1 MSSACIVYRQILD
14 ENGRILVVNLKVG
27 WLNMCGICGEIYWS
41 GEAASKNRLEPM
53 LDAMVKRGPDDSGL
67 WLNGHVGLGHRRLS
81 IIDLSQAGHQPMADD
96 ALVLVFNGCIYNYE
110 SLKTELEALGH
121 VFVSHSDT
129 EVILKAYRQWGM
141 DCVSRFE
148 GMFAFAIWDDE
159 QHQLLLARDRMGI
172 KPLYYAPIEGGV
184 RFASNTQ
191 ALLQNEDI
199 DTSIDPIGLHHQ
211 LTLHAVIPAPHTIL
225 KGIKKLEPGHW
236 LIVNPDG
243 QMYKKRF
250 WHLEAT
256 QTEVL
261 HGKPAPQS
269 DQDWVDAVH
278 ESLKESVYKRLTA
291 SDVPVGVL
299 LSGGLDSSLVVA
311 MLAEAGVE
319 NIKTFSIG
327 FEDAPEEKGNEF
339 EFSDLVVE
347 RYKTQHQQYL
357 ISNQDVLPRLHE
369 AVEAMSEPMV
379 GQDAIA
385 FYLLSEKVSKDVK
398 VVMSGQGADEVFGGY
413 FWYAKMAEA
422 GRNIN
427 KSSPEEAVS
436 AFAPYYFDRSHQ
448 EWLEVINP
456 QYHVHDVTSDLVG
469 DRLTEEGADSF
480 LDQVLRFDVTTL
492 IVDDPVKRVDNMTMA
507 WGLEARVPFLDH
519 KLVEVAMAA
528 PDSLKLKNDGK
539 YILKEIAR
547 GIVPDE
553 IIDRPKVA
561 FPMPALKYVRGDFFE
576 YMKTLLTSPQA
587 KTRGIFN
594 QDKLAELLA
603 SPEAPEAFTAI
614 QGSKLWH
621 AALLE
626 FWLQKHVDKSI

>member
-1 MSSACIVYRQILD
+1 
-14 ENGRILVVNLKVG
+14 
-27 WLNMCGICGEIYWS
+27 MCGICGEIYWN
-41 GEAASKNRLEPM
+41 GKQASVENLSPM
-53 LDAMVKRGPDDSGL
+53 LNAMHKRGPDDEGV
-67 WLNGHVGLGHRRLS
+67 WLNGHVGLGHRRLA
-81 IIDLSQAGHQPMADD
+81 IIDLSSAGHQPMIDD
-96 ALVLVFNGCIYNYE
+96 SLTLVFNGCIYNYE
-110 SLKTELEALGH
+110 ALKIELTELGQT
-121 VFVSHSDT
+121 FVSHSDT

-141 DCVSRFE
+141 ECVSRFE

-172 KPLYYAPIEGGV
+172 KPLYYAPVDGGV

-191 ALLQNEDI
+191 ALLEYDDINTDI
-199 DTSIDPIGLHHQ
+199 DSVGLHHQ

-243 QMYKKRF
+243 QIYKKCF
-250 WHLEAT
+250 WHLEAK
-256 QTEVL
+256 QPDL
-261 HGKPAPQS
+261 LNGLPAPKTEKEWI
-269 DQDWVDAVH
+269 DTIHV
-278 ESLKESVYKRLTA
+278 SLKEAVHKRLTA

-299 LSGGLDSSLVVA
+299 LSGGLDSSLLVA
-311 MLAEAGVE
+311 LLAEAGVK

-339 EFSDLVVE
+339 EFSDLVAE
-347 RYKTQHQQYL
+347 RYQTDHSKYL
-357 ISNQDVLPRLHE
+357 ISNNDVLPRLHE
-369 AVEAMSEPMV
+369 AVENMSEPMV
-379 GQDAIA
+379 GQDAVA
-385 FYLLSEKVSKDVK
+385 FYLLSEQVSKEVK

-422 GRNIN
+422 AKN
-427 KSSPEEAVS
+427 KDISNPKQAVS

-456 QYHVHDVTSDLVG
+456 KYHIHDVTTDLVG
-469 DRLTEEGADSF
+469 DKLTEPGADTF

-507 WGLEARVPFLDH
+507 WGLEARVPFLDY
-519 KLVEVAMAA
+519 KLVELTMAA
-528 PDSLKLKNDGK
+528 PEQLKLKHDGK
-539 YILKEIAR
+539 YILKEIGR

-561 FPMPALKYVRGDFFE
+561 FPMPALKYVRGDFYE

-587 KTRGIFN
+587 KARGIFN
-594 QDKLAELLA
+594 QQKLNELLA
-603 SPEAPEAFTAI
+603 NPEAANAFTAI

-626 FWLQKHVDKSI
+626 FWLQKHVDKTI

>member
-1 MSSACIVYRQILD
+1 
-14 ENGRILVVNLKVG
+14 
-27 WLNMCGICGEIYWS
+27 MCGICGEIYWN
-41 GEAASKNRLEPM
+41 GQFASEQRLTPM
-53 LDAMVKRGPDDSGL
+53 LEAMHQRGPDDEGL
-67 WLNGHVGLGHRRLS
+67 WLNEHVGLGHKRLS
-81 IIDLSQAGHQPMADD
+81 IIDLSSGGHQPMQDD
-96 ALVLVFNGCIYNYE
+96 ALTLVFNGCIYNYE
-110 SLKTELEALGH
+110 SLKVELIELGH
-121 VFVSHSDT
+121 QFSSHSDT

-159 QHQLLLARDRMGI
+159 QQQLLLARDRIGI
-172 KPLYYAPIEGGV
+172 KPLYYAPVDGGV

-191 ALLQNEDI
+191 ALLAEGDL

-225 KGIKKLEPGHW
+225 KGIKKLEPGYW

-250 WHLEAT
+250 WHLEAKRPENLNGKAAP
-256 QTEVL
+256 QTEQ
-261 HGKPAPQS
+261 A
-269 DQDWVDAVH
+269 WVDEVHIALKEAVH
-278 ESLKESVYKRLTA
+278 KRLTA

-299 LSGGLDSSLVVA
+299 LSGGLDSSLLVA
-311 MLAEAGVE
+311 MLAEAGVK

-347 RYKTQHQQYL
+347 RYQTDHQKYL
-357 ISNQDVLPRLHE
+357 ISNDDVLPRLHE
-369 AVEAMSEPMV
+369 AIEAMSEPMV

-385 FYLLSEKVSKDVK
+385 FYLLSEKVSQDVK

-413 FWYAKMAEA
+413 FWYNKMAEA
-422 GRNIN
+422 AQGLDT
-427 KSSPEEAVS
+427 SLPENALQ
-436 AFAPYYFDRSHQ
+436 AFAPYYFDRSHA

-456 QYHVHDVTSDLVG
+456 EYHIDDVTSSYIG
-469 DRLTEEGADSF
+469 DCLTEEGADTF
-480 LDQVLRFDVTTL
+480 LDQVLRLDTTTL

-519 KLVEVAMAA
+519 KLLEVAMAA
-528 PDSLKLKNDGK
+528 PTELKLKNDGK
-539 YILKEIAR
+539 HILKEIGR

-561 FPMPALKYVRGDFFE
+561 FPMPALKYVRGEFFE
-576 YMKTLLTSPQA
+576 FMKSLLTSPQA
-587 KTRGIFN
+587 LKRGIFN
-594 QDKLAELLA
+594 QDKLQTLLA

>member
-1 MSSACIVYRQILD
+1 
-14 ENGRILVVNLKVG
+14 
-27 WLNMCGICGEIYWS
+27 MCGICGELYWN
-41 GEAASKNRLEPM
+41 GQQASEERLNPM
-53 LDAMVKRGPDDSGL
+53 LNAMQQRGPDDEGI
-67 WLNGHVGLGHRRLS
+67 WLNGQIGLGHRRLA
-81 IIDLSQAGHQPMADD
+81 IIDLSSAGHQPMIDGS
-96 ALVLVFNGCIYNYE
+96 LSLVFNGCIYNYE
-110 SLKTELEALGH
+110 SLKIELEALGQT
-121 VFVSHSDT
+121 FISHSDT

-141 DCVSRFE
+141 ECVSRFE
-148 GMFAFAIWDDE
+148 GMFAIAIWDDE
-159 QHQLLLARDRMGI
+159 QQQLMLARDRIGI

-191 ALLQNEDI
+191 ALLETDGI
-199 DTSIDPIGLHHQ
+199 DTDIDPIGLHHQ

-243 QMYKKRF
+243 QMYKKCF
-250 WHLEAT
+250 WHLQAKRPNAINDLHAP
-256 QTEVL
+256 QTEGEWIEQI
-261 HGKPAPQS
+261 HQ
-269 DQDWVDAVH
+269 
-278 ESLKESVYKRLTA
+278 SLKEAVHKRLTA

-311 MLAEAGVE
+311 LLAEAGVE

-347 RYKTQHQQYL
+347 RYKTEHKKYL
-357 ISNQDVLPRLHE
+357 ISNDDVLPRLHE

-379 GQDAIA
+379 GQDAVA
-385 FYLLSEKVSKDVK
+385 FYLLSEQVSQDVK

-422 GRNIN
+422 AKNIDLKN
-427 KSSPEEAVS
+427 PKQAVS
-436 AFAPYYFDRSHQ
+436 AFAPFYFDRSHQ
-448 EWLEVINP
+448 EWLDVIQP
-456 QYHVHDVTSDLVG
+456 RYHIHDVTSDYVG
-469 DRLTEEGADSF
+469 DRLTEEGADTF

-519 KLVEVAMAA
+519 KLIELAMAA
-528 PDSLKLKNDGK
+528 PDELKLKNNGK
-539 YILKEIAR
+539 HILKEIGR

-561 FPMPALKYVRGDFFE
+561 FPMPALKYVRGEFFN
-576 YMKTLLTSPQA
+576 YMKALLTSPQA
-587 KTRGIFN
+587 KARGIFN
-594 QDKLAELLA
+594 PEKIESLLA
-603 SPEAPEAFTAI
+603 NPEASDAFTAI

-626 FWLQKHVDKSI
+626 FWLQKHVDKTI

>member
-1 MSSACIVYRQILD
+1 
-14 ENGRILVVNLKVG
+14 
-27 WLNMCGICGEIYWS
+27 MCGICGEIYWDGQKAS
-41 GEAASKNRLEPM
+41 EAKLSPM
-53 LDAMVKRGPDDSGL
+53 LEAMQQRGPDDSGV
-67 WLNGHVGLGHRRLS
+67 WLNNQVGLGHRRLA
-81 IIDLSQAGHQPMADD
+81 IIDLSEAGHQPMIDD
-96 ALVLVFNGCIYNYE
+96 VYSLVFNGCIYNYQ
-110 SLKTELEALGH
+110 SLKTELEELGH
-121 VFVSHSDT
+121 QFKSHSDT
-129 EVILKAYRQWGM
+129 EVIIKAYRQWGM
-141 DCVSRFE
+141 ECVNRFE
-148 GMFAFAIWDDE
+148 GMFAFAIWDEE
-159 QHQLLLARDRMGI
+159 QQQLLMARDRMGI
-172 KPLYYAPIEGGV
+172 KPLYYAPVKGGV

-191 ALLQNEDI
+191 ALLTADDI
-199 DTSIDPIGLHHQ
+199 DTSVDPVGLHHQ

-225 KGIKKLEPGHW
+225 NGIKKLEPGHW

-243 QMYKKRF
+243 QIYKKRF
-250 WHLEAT
+250 WHLQA
-256 QTEVL
+256 QRPAML
-261 HGKPAPQS
+261 NDQPAPQTETE
-269 DQDWVDAVH
+269 WVEAVH
-278 ESLKESVYKRLTA
+278 VALKEAVHKRLTA

-347 RYKTQHQQYL
+347 RYQTDHQKYL
-357 ISNQDVLPRLHE
+357 ISNEEVLPRLHE
-369 AVEAMSEPMV
+369 AIEAMAEPMV
-379 GQDAIA
+379 GQDAVA
-385 FYLLSEKVSKDVK
+385 FYLLSEKVSQDVK

-413 FWYAKMAEA
+413 FWYPKMAEA
-422 GRNIN
+422 GREIDLTD
-427 KSSPEEAVS
+427 PQQAVG

-456 QYHVHDVTSDLVG
+456 EYHVGDVTSDYVG
-469 DRLTEEGADSF
+469 DRLTEEGADTF

-528 PDSLKLKNDGK
+528 PDTLKLKNDGK
-539 YILKEIAR
+539 HILKEIGR

-561 FPMPALKYVRGDFFE
+561 FPMPALKYVRGEFFE
-576 YMKTLLTSPQA
+576 YMKSLLTSPQA
-587 KTRGIFN
+587 KARGVFN
-594 QDKLAELLA
+594 QKKLAQLLDN
-603 SPEAPEAFTAI
+603 PEAPEAFTAI

-626 FWLQKHVDKSI
+626 FWLQKHVDKTL

>member
-1 MSSACIVYRQILD
+1 MRYLR
-14 ENGRILVVNLKVG
+14 KF
-27 WLNMCGICGEIYWS
+27 MCGICGEIYWN
-41 GEAASKNRLEPM
+41 GNQASKINISPM
-53 LDAMVKRGPDDSGL
+53 LKAMERRGLDDEGI
-67 WLNGHVGLGHRRLS
+67 WLDEHVGLGHRRLA
-81 IIDLSQAGHQPMADD
+81 IIDLSKTGHQPMIDGGIT
-96 ALVLVFNGCIYNYE
+96 LVFNGCIYNYE
-110 SLKTELEALGH
+110 SLKSELEELGQT
-121 VFVSHSDT
+121 FQSHSDT
-129 EVILKAYRQWGM
+129 EVIVKAYRQWGM

-159 QHQLLLARDRMGI
+159 QHQLLIARDRMGI
-172 KPLYYAPIEGGV
+172 KPIYYAPIEGGV

-191 ALLQNEDI
+191 ALLDTTGI
-199 DTSIDPIGLHHQ
+199 DTDIDPIGLHHQ
-211 LTLHAVIPAPHTIL
+211 LTLHAVIPAPNTIL

-236 LIVNPDG
+236 LIINPDG

-250 WHLEAT
+250 WHLEAKRP
-256 QTEVL
+256 VKL
-261 HGKPAPQS
+261 NDLPAPKNEKE
-269 DQDWVDAVH
+269 WIDAVH
-278 ESLKESVYKRLTA
+278 QSLKEAVHKRLTA

-311 MLAEAGVE
+311 LLAEAGVK

-339 EFSDLVVE
+339 EFSDLMVE
-347 RYKTQHQQYL
+347 RYQTDHKKYL
-357 ISNQDVLPRLHE
+357 ISNEDVLPRLYE

-385 FYLLSEKVSKDVK
+385 FYLLSEQVSQDVK

-413 FWYAKMAEA
+413 FWYSKMAEA
-422 GRNIN
+422 GKNIN
-427 KSSPEEAVS
+427 LKDPKQAVD
-436 AFAPYYFDRSHQ
+436 AFAPYYFDRSHE
-448 EWLEVINP
+448 EWLSVINP
-456 QYHVHDVTSDLVG
+456 KYHIHDVTSDYVG
-469 DRLTEEGADSF
+469 DCLTDEGADTF

-519 KLVEVAMAA
+519 SLVEIAMAA
-528 PDSLKLKNDGK
+528 PDSLKLKHDGK
-539 YILKEIAR
+539 YILKEIGR

-553 IIDRPKVA
+553 IIDRSKVA

-587 KTRGIFN
+587 RARGIFN
-594 QDKLAELLA
+594 QEKLAELLA
-603 SPEAPEAFTAI
+603 NPEAPEAFTAI

-626 FWLQKHVDKSI
+626 FWLQKHVDKTI

>member
-1 MSSACIVYRQILD
+1 
-14 ENGRILVVNLKVG
+14 
-27 WLNMCGICGEIYWS
+27 MCGICGELYWN
-41 GEAASKNRLEPM
+41 GQQASEERLNPM
-53 LDAMVKRGPDDSGL
+53 LNAMQQRGPDDEGI
-67 WLNGHVGLGHRRLS
+67 WLNGQIGLGHRRLA
-81 IIDLSQAGHQPMADD
+81 IIDLSSAGHQPMIDGS
-96 ALVLVFNGCIYNYE
+96 LSLVFNGCIYNYE
-110 SLKTELEALGH
+110 SLKIELEALGQT
-121 VFVSHSDT
+121 FISHSDT

-141 DCVSRFE
+141 ECVSRFE
-148 GMFAFAIWDDE
+148 GMFAIAIWDDE
-159 QHQLLLARDRMGI
+159 QQQLMLARDRIGI

-191 ALLQNEDI
+191 ALLETDGI
-199 DTSIDPIGLHHQ
+199 DTDIDPIGLHHQ

-243 QMYKKRF
+243 QMYKKCF
-250 WHLEAT
+250 WHLQAKRPNAINDLHAP
-256 QTEVL
+256 QTEGEWIEQI
-261 HGKPAPQS
+261 HQ
-269 DQDWVDAVH
+269 
-278 ESLKESVYKRLTA
+278 SLKEAVHKRLTA

-311 MLAEAGVE
+311 LLAEAGVE

-327 FEDAPEEKGNEF
+327 FEDVPEEKGNEF

-347 RYKTQHQQYL
+347 RYKTEHKKYL
-357 ISNQDVLPRLHE
+357 ISNDDVLPRLHE

-379 GQDAIA
+379 GQDAVA
-385 FYLLSEKVSKDVK
+385 FYLLSEQVSQDVK

-422 GRNIN
+422 AKNIDLKN
-427 KSSPEEAVS
+427 PKQAVS
-436 AFAPYYFDRSHQ
+436 AFAPFYFDRSHQ
-448 EWLEVINP
+448 EWLDVIQP
-456 QYHVHDVTSDLVG
+456 RYHIHDVTSDYVG
-469 DRLTEEGADSF
+469 DRLTEEGADTF

-519 KLVEVAMAA
+519 KLIELAMAA
-528 PDSLKLKNDGK
+528 PDELKLKNNGK
-539 YILKEIAR
+539 HILKEIGR

-561 FPMPALKYVRGDFFE
+561 FPMPALKYVRGDFFN
-576 YMKTLLTSPQA
+576 YMKALLTSPQA
-587 KTRGIFN
+587 KARGIFN
-594 QDKLAELLA
+594 PEKIESLLA
-603 SPEAPEAFTAI
+603 NPEASDAFTAI

-626 FWLQKHVDKSI
+626 FWLQKHVDKTI

>member
-1 MSSACIVYRQILD
+1 
-14 ENGRILVVNLKVG
+14 
-27 WLNMCGICGEIYWS
+27 MCGICGEIYWN
-41 GEAASKNRLEPM
+41 GQFASEQRLTPM
-53 LDAMVKRGPDDSGL
+53 LEAMHQRGPDDEGL
-67 WLNGHVGLGHRRLS
+67 WLNEHVGLGHKRLS
-81 IIDLSQAGHQPMADD
+81 IIDLSSGGHQPMQDD
-96 ALVLVFNGCIYNYE
+96 ALTLVFNGCIYNYE
-110 SLKTELEALGH
+110 SLKVELIELGH
-121 VFVSHSDT
+121 QFSSHSDT

-159 QHQLLLARDRMGI
+159 QQQLLLARDRIGI
-172 KPLYYAPIEGGV
+172 KPLYYAPVDGGV

-191 ALLQNEDI
+191 ALLAEGDL
-199 DTSIDPIGLHHQ
+199 DTSIDPVGLHHQ
-211 LTLHAVIPAPHTIL
+211 LTLHAVIPAPYTIL
-225 KGIKKLEPGHW
+225 KGIKKLEPGYW

-250 WHLEAT
+250 WHLEAKRPENLNGKAAP
-256 QTEVL
+256 QTEQ
-261 HGKPAPQS
+261 A
-269 DQDWVDAVH
+269 WVDEVHIALKEAVH
-278 ESLKESVYKRLTA
+278 KRLTA

-299 LSGGLDSSLVVA
+299 LSGGLDSSLLVA
-311 MLAEAGVE
+311 MLAEAGVK

-347 RYKTQHQQYL
+347 HYQTDHQKYL
-357 ISNQDVLPRLHE
+357 ISNDDVLPRLHE
-369 AVEAMSEPMV
+369 AIEAMSEPMV

-385 FYLLSEKVSKDVK
+385 FYLLSEKVSQDVK

-413 FWYAKMAEA
+413 FWYNKMAEA
-422 GRNIN
+422 AQGLDT
-427 KSSPEEAVS
+427 SLPENALQ
-436 AFAPYYFDRSHQ
+436 AFAPYYFDRSHA

-456 QYHVHDVTSDLVG
+456 EYHIDDVTSSYIG
-469 DRLTEEGADSF
+469 DCLTEEGADTF
-480 LDQVLRFDVTTL
+480 LDQVLRLDTTTL

-519 KLVEVAMAA
+519 KLLEVAMAA
-528 PDSLKLKNDGK
+528 PTELKLKNDGK
-539 YILKEIAR
+539 HILKEIGR

-561 FPMPALKYVRGDFFE
+561 FPMPALKYVRGEFFE
-576 YMKTLLTSPQA
+576 FMKSLLTSPQA
-587 KTRGIFN
+587 LKRGIFN
-594 QDKLAELLA
+594 QDKLQTLLA
-603 SPEAPEAFTAI
+603 NPEAPEAFTAI

>member
-1 MSSACIVYRQILD
+1 
-14 ENGRILVVNLKVG
+14 
-27 WLNMCGICGEIYWS
+27 MCGICGEIYWD
-41 GEAASKNRLEPM
+41 GKQASKEQLSPM
-53 LDAMVKRGPDDSGL
+53 LKAMQQRGPDDEGI
-67 WLNGHVGLGHRRLS
+67 WLHDHVGLGHRRLS
-81 IIDLSQAGHQPMADD
+81 IIDLSSAGHQPMQDEM
-96 ALVLVFNGCIYNYE
+96 LTLVFNGCIYNYT
-110 SLKTELEALGH
+110 SLKNELEDLGH
-121 VFVSHSDT
+121 VFKSHSDT
-129 EVILKAYRQWGM
+129 EVILKSYRQWGM

-148 GMFAFAIWDDE
+148 GMFAFAIWDEE
-159 QHQLLLARDRMGI
+159 QHQLLIARDRIGI
-172 KPLYYAPIEGGV
+172 KPLYYAPVDGGV

-191 ALLQNEDI
+191 ALLETGGI
-199 DTSIDPIGLHHQ
+199 DTSIDSIGLHHQ

-250 WHLEAT
+250 WHLEAKRPGT
-256 QTEVL
+256 LNGQPTPTTE
-261 HGKPAPQS
+261 KE
-269 DQDWVDAVH
+269 WIDAVH
-278 ESLKESVYKRLTA
+278 LQLKEAVHKRLTA

-299 LSGGLDSSLVVA
+299 LSGGLDSSLIVA

-339 EFSDLVVE
+339 EFSDLVAE
-347 RYKTQHQQYL
+347 RYQTDHKQYL
-357 ISNQDVLPRLHE
+357 ISNDEVLPRLHE

-379 GQDAIA
+379 GQDAVA
-385 FYLLSEKVSKDVK
+385 FYLLSEQVSQDVK

-413 FWYAKMAEA
+413 FWYSKMVEAAKNIDISKPKEA
-422 GRNIN
+422 L
-427 KSSPEEAVS
+427 S

-456 QYHVHDVTSDLVG
+456 EYHVHDVTADYIG
-469 DRLTEEGADSF
+469 DRLTEEGADTF
-480 LDQVLRFDVTTL
+480 LDQVLRLDVTTL
-492 IVDDPVKRVDNMTMA
+492 IIDDPVKRVDNMTMA

-519 KLVEVAMAA
+519 KLVEVVMAS
-528 PDSLKLKNDGK
+528 PDELKLKNDGK
-539 YILKEIAR
+539 HILKEIAR

-576 YMKTLLTSPQA
+576 YMKKLLTSPQA
-587 KTRGIFN
+587 KARGIFN
-594 QDKLAELLA
+594 QKKLAELLA
-603 SPEAPEAFTAI
+603 NPEAPEAFTAI

>member
-1 MSSACIVYRQILD
+1 
-14 ENGRILVVNLKVG
+14 
-27 WLNMCGICGEIYWS
+27 MCGICGEIYWN
-41 GEAASKNRLEPM
+41 GQFASEQRLTPM
-53 LDAMVKRGPDDSGL
+53 LEAMHQRGPDDEGL
-67 WLNGHVGLGHRRLS
+67 WLNEHVGLGHKRLS
-81 IIDLSQAGHQPMADD
+81 IIDLSSGGHQPMQDD
-96 ALVLVFNGCIYNYE
+96 ALTLVFNGCIYNYE
-110 SLKTELEALGH
+110 SLKVELIELGH
-121 VFVSHSDT
+121 QFSSHSDT

-159 QHQLLLARDRMGI
+159 QQQLLLARDRIGI
-172 KPLYYAPIEGGV
+172 KPLYYAPVDGGV

-191 ALLQNEDI
+191 ALLAEGDL
-199 DTSIDPIGLHHQ
+199 DTSIDPVGLHHQ

-225 KGIKKLEPGHW
+225 KGIKKLEPGYW

-250 WHLEAT
+250 WHLEAKRPENLNGKAAP
-256 QTEVL
+256 QTEQ
-261 HGKPAPQS
+261 A
-269 DQDWVDAVH
+269 WVDEVHIALKEAVH
-278 ESLKESVYKRLTA
+278 KRLTA

-299 LSGGLDSSLVVA
+299 LSGGLDSSLLVA
-311 MLAEAGVE
+311 MLAEAGVK

-347 RYKTQHQQYL
+347 HYQTDHQKYL
-357 ISNQDVLPRLHE
+357 ISNDDVLPRLHE
-369 AVEAMSEPMV
+369 AIEAMSEPMV

-385 FYLLSEKVSKDVK
+385 FYLLSEKVSQDVK

-413 FWYAKMAEA
+413 FWYNKMAEA
-422 GRNIN
+422 AQGLDT
-427 KSSPEEAVS
+427 SLPENALQ
-436 AFAPYYFDRSHQ
+436 AFAPYYFDRSHA

-456 QYHVHDVTSDLVG
+456 EYHIDDVTSSYIG
-469 DRLTEEGADSF
+469 DCLTEEGADTF
-480 LDQVLRFDVTTL
+480 LDQVLRLDTTTL

-519 KLVEVAMAA
+519 KLLEVAMAA
-528 PDSLKLKNDGK
+528 PTELKLKNDGK
-539 YILKEIAR
+539 HILKEIGR

-561 FPMPALKYVRGDFFE
+561 FPMPALKYVRGEFFE
-576 YMKTLLTSPQA
+576 FMKSLLTSPQA
-587 KTRGIFN
+587 LKRGIFN
-594 QDKLAELLA
+594 QDKLQTLLA
-603 SPEAPEAFTAI
+603 NPEAPEAFTAI

>member
-1 MSSACIVYRQILD
+1 
-14 ENGRILVVNLKVG
+14 
-27 WLNMCGICGEIYWS
+27 MCGICGEIYWN
-41 GEAASKNRLEPM
+41 GINASEQRLQPM
-53 LDAMVKRGPDDSGL
+53 LAAMERRGPDDGGV
-67 WLNGHVGLGHRRLS
+67 WVNEQVGLGHRRLA
-81 IIDLSQAGHQPMADD
+81 IIDLSDAGHQPMQDQNY
-96 ALVLVFNGCIYNYE
+96 VLVFNGCIYNYE
-110 SLKTELEALGH
+110 SLKLELEELGH
-121 VFVSHSDT
+121 VFNSHSDT
-129 EVILKAYRQWGM
+129 EVIIKSYRQWGM

-159 QHQLLLARDRMGI
+159 QQQLLMARDRMGI
-172 KPLYYAPIEGGV
+172 KPLYYAPVEGGV

-191 ALLQNEDI
+191 ALLTADDI
-199 DTSIDPIGLHHQ
+199 DTSVDPVGLHHQ

-243 QMYKKRF
+243 QMFKKSF
-250 WHLEAT
+250 WHLEA
-256 QTEVL
+256 QQKAFL
-261 HGKPAPQS
+261 HGKPSPKTEQE
-269 DQDWVDAVH
+269 WIDAVH
-278 ESLKESVYKRLTA
+278 TALREAVHKRLTA

-327 FEDAPEEKGNEF
+327 FEDAPEERGNEF

-347 RYKTQHQQYL
+347 RYQTDHQKYL
-357 ISNQDVLPRLHE
+357 ISNEEVLPRLHE
-369 AVEAMSEPMV
+369 AVEAMAEPMV
-379 GQDAIA
+379 GQDAVA
-385 FYLLSEKVSKDVK
+385 FYLLSERVSKDVK
-398 VVMSGQGADEVFGGY
+398 VVMSGQGADEVFAGY
-413 FWYAKMAEA
+413 FWYPKMAEA
-422 GRNIN
+422 GRNIDPN
-427 KSSPEEAVS
+427 NPEQAVK

-456 QYHVHDVTSDLVG
+456 EYHVDDVTSELIG
-469 DRLTEEGADSF
+469 ERLTDEGADSF
-480 LDQVLRFDVTTL
+480 LDQVLRLDVTTL

-528 PDSLKLKNDGK
+528 PDELKLKNDGK
-539 YILKEIAR
+539 HMLKEIAR

-561 FPMPALKYVRGDFFE
+561 FPMPALKYVRGEFFE
-576 YMKTLLTSPQA
+576 YMKNLLTSPQA
-587 KTRGIFN
+587 KARGIFN
-594 QDKLAELLA
+594 QEELQQLLNN
-603 SPEAPEAFTAI
+603 PEAPEAFTAI

-626 FWLQKHVDKSI
+626 FWLQKHVDKTI